1 MQRSKWLAALILGG
15 AFVAGGVLGVAT
27 DRAMRVEHQEC
38 RPNEARAYWDRI
50 GRDWKLTA
58 AQRAVIDSLMDVQ
71 HREIA
76 ALYRPVRP
84 HMDSLAARARAI
96 SDSTQARLRVIL
108 TPEQQRKMDEMRTE
122 ARRRMEARHACRD
135 QEMAK
140 IR

>member
-1 MQRSKWLAALILGG
+1 
-15 AFVAGGVLGVAT
+15 
-27 DRAMRVEHQEC
+27 MRMEHQGC
-38 RPNEARAYWDRI
+38 RPNEARTYWDRI
-50 GRDWKLTA
+50 AREWKLTG

-84 HMDSLAARARAI
+84 HMDSLAVRARLI
-96 SDSTQARLRVIL
+96 SDSTQAQLRLIL
-108 TPEQQRKMDEMRTE
+108 TPEQQRKMDAMRTE
-122 ARRRMEARHACRD
+122 ARRRMEAHRACRD